1 MIQLSVPL
9 VTKVGWVFVQKT
21 GAGPQLH
28 EHNGIAFEI
37 FSNIFLKWTWIKQE
51 RKVFNYKSLL
61 LWDEKELLLAIWLWF
76 CVSPVSLNKSHSALR
91 VIMFRDPATS
101 IRCPLWTLSCL
112 LQQMTNKQDRVGYG
126 IFRNI
131 SEWNSILF

>member
-76 CVSPVSLNKSHSALR
+76 CVSPVSFNKSHSAGSWSEIQR
-91 VIMFRDPATS
+91 PQFVVHFGH
-101 IRCPLWTLSCL
+101 CHVSCNRW
-112 LQQMTNKQDRVGYG
+112 QTNKTEWATGFFG
-126 IFRNI
+126 TFRN
-131 SEWNSILF
+131 ETQF